1 MIAFFYIYLLLHT
14 IATIAKTSCE
24 LNMKDFFICMLHVR
38 LKQTKKTSSYNQT
51 WNFCELF
58 TAFCSYVKS
67 SMHGEGCCP
76 YPNIE
81 RTLKK
86 S

>member
-1 MIAFFYIYLLLHT
+1 MKAFLHLLTFAYYSHY
-14 IATIAKTSCE
+14 IAKTSCE